1 MGVDLRILAV
11 ALALSTI
18 LVGGGLYAASA
29 LAHGGGQGMG
39 GMMGGYGGQPM
50 ASPGMG
56 GMDDHDEPYGDEHGE
71 GCPMMEYMEDMM
83 GMQGPWHGGPG
94 MPWGMGYGFMDQ
106 DSMEEALAEVEG
118 VVVNALDRYN
128 AIVVDTGERTVRAKI
143 LPVYIDAENGYMVSG
158 AWIFENIEKAVED
171 RGEEVNVKLTIFR
184 GGMGGAAVAIEVEGI
199 GTFVFPALYDALN

>member
-1 MGVDLRILAV
+1 MGVDLKMLAV
-11 ALALSTI
+11 ALALSAI

-29 LAHGGGQGMG
+29 LAHGGGQGVG
-39 GMMGGYGGQPM
+39 GMMGGSQPI

-56 GMDDHDEPYGDEHGE
+56 GMDGHDEPYEDDYGE
-71 GCPMMEYMEDMM
+71 CPMMEYMHMGGMM
-83 GMQGPWHGGPG
+83 GMPGPWQGGG
-94 MPWGMGYGFMDQ
+94 WMQGGMGYVFMDQ

-128 AIVVDTGERTVRAKI
+128 AIVVDTGDGTVRAKI
-143 LPVYIDAENGYMVSG
+143 LPAYIDVENGYMVSG

-171 RGEEVNVKLTIFR
+171 RGEEVSVRLTIFR
-184 GGMGGAAVAIEVEGI
+184 GGAWTAAVAIEIDGV